1 MDETPQGSGSYGR
14 KLSYFPPEL
23 YNKAVPV
30 ACQEACTLQMQTA
43 KHKIGPFSSTEFNV
57 QVKETPT
64 LTDVLDC
71 APRVNK
77 LVLLNQEEE
86 GISELQV
93 SKWKWP
99 SGQV

>member
-1 MDETPQGSGSYGR
+1 MHTVDE
-14 KLSYFPPEL
+14 KLQST
-23 YNKAVPV
+23 KG
-30 ACQEACTLQMQTA
+30 
-43 KHKIGPFSSTEFNV
+43 GPFSSTEFTV
-57 QVKETPT
+57 QVKEKPA
-64 LTDVLDC
+64 LTDVFDC

-86 GISELQV
+86 GILELQV